1 MKRLLLFAPLVLMG
15 CEIFGAD
22 IGCQDPVSPHP
33 PIPTPTL
40 QFLAPEKGQKVK
52 SGDFTF
58 VALVQGAEVTGAE
71 LRVINLHYTAFAS
84 PFKMANE
91 GGRLTAVVNLPL
103 PREGADN
110 ENYRAKV
117 TARLVGEKEL
127 VAEVTFQVTP
137 P

>member
-71 LRVINLHYTAFAS
+71 LRVENLH
-84 PFKMANE
+84 
-91 GGRLTAVVNLPL
+91 
-103 PREGADN
+103 
-110 ENYRAKV
+110 AKV

-137 P
+137 AITNSPRTKRKT